1 MGNQQ
6 ISSNQLQELREKG
19 VLLPDEIAFISGDLI
34 VAENVT
40 TGGKRVIGDNTL
52 LTESGKRLL
61 KG

>member
-52 LTESGKRLL
+52 LAESGKRLL